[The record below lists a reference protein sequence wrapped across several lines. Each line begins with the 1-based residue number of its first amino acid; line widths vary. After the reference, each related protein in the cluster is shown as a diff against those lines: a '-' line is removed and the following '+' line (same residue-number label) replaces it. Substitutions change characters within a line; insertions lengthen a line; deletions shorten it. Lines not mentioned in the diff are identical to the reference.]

1 MPQSCTIRTNGQNSW
16 WGDDIGMPSPLPHPC
31 ALCWCLIVIKCSLTW
46 EYRHKT
52 EQCVPFVLVS
62 VPILLYTSSQ
72 FNMTGQ
78 QAHIATLIVWVCTA
92 AEKMHHKEPN
102 GLVGP
107 FAYVGVTCT
116 WSTNRLYKQCEEHHR
131 NKKGKHLVR
140 QRQGQGCKG
149 WGRRGNLG

>member
-1 MPQSCTIRTNGQNSW
+1 MISMPQSRTTRTNGQNSW

-31 ALCWCLIVIKCSLTW
+31 ALCWCLIGIKCSLTW

-52 EQCVPFVLVS
+52 EQYVPFLLVS

-107 FAYVGVTCT
+107 SQMWVSLAPDQQKG
-116 WSTNRLYKQCEEHHR
+116 STSSARSITARKKKEHT
-131 NKKGKHLVR
+131 
-140 QRQGQGCKG
+140 
-149 WGRRGNLG
+149 